1 MPDFDDAVSLARVSW
16 GLTLLARPRAVSGL
30 GETHPAGE
38 PMAVA
43 ARILGARHVLQTF
56 AERRWPSRGLRRVGA
71 GIDGI
76 HAVVMGGLAL
86 LPVAGRRDA
95 LITATVAAALAVEQL
110 TVPERHEAG
119 R

>member
-30 GETHPAGE
+30 GENHPAGE

-43 ARILGARHVLQTF
+43 ARLLGVRHVLQAF
-56 AERRWPSRGLRRVGA
+56 AERRWPARGLRRVGA

-76 HAVVMGGLAL
+76 HAVVMGGVAL
-86 LPVAGRRDA
+86 LPTAGRRDA
-95 LITATVAAALAVEQL
+95 LITAAVAAGLAAEQL
-110 TVPERHEAG
+110 ALPERHEAG